1 MLGSWPRGP
10 RALSA
15 LSHSPFPGRPDGRP
29 DGRPRPSQHGG
40 SRGTACTYRSGATR
54 GWRFVG
60 PGDEEG
66 VKEEVGVYEEPTLCR
81 ERPLAMQFDV
91 QYNTLREGLQPGRL
105 RVRGK
110 VTCPGPHSLNPV
122 CLHLRLCPDHPPT
135 PEGEEVRAALGLRRS
150 PEQKPSHPPSAPQPV
165 P

>member
-1 MLGSWPRGP
+1 M
-10 RALSA
+10 
-15 LSHSPFPGRPDGRP
+15 
-29 DGRPRPSQHGG
+29 
-40 SRGTACTYRSGATR
+40 
-54 GWRFVG
+54 G

-110 VTCPGPHSLNPV
+110 VTCPGPHSLNPAW
-122 CLHLRLCPDHPPT
+122 LH
-135 PEGEEVRAALGLRRS
+135 RRPVS
-150 PEQKPSHPPSAPQPV
+150 GPPSDPRGGGSESSSWAQKVPRAEAQPSSLSTPACALMPARQVPPGGGRALLLGSAPCSFVLSLAGSLWQDIRARRPRGHGLGTWH
-165 P
+165 